1 MAKTNT
7 IGKNDFI
14 KKVASKTSMTIS
26 EVKDLLNTVAET
38 AMEEVNAGNNVYFTD
53 ILTLK
58 LHESKPHQKKNN
70 FAKTEADKIIN
81 VPGKITLKADV
92 TKSFKVIKVL

>member
-1 MAKTNT
+1 MAKINT

-14 KKVASKTSMTIS
+14 KKVAAKTSMTIG
-26 EVKDLLNTVAET
+26 EVKDILNTVAET

-58 LHESKPHQKKNN
+58 LHESKAHVKKNN
-70 FAKTEADKIIN
+70 FAKTKADEMIN
-81 VPGKITLKADV
+81 VPAKITLKADV
-92 TKSFKVIKVL
+92 TKSFKLIKVL